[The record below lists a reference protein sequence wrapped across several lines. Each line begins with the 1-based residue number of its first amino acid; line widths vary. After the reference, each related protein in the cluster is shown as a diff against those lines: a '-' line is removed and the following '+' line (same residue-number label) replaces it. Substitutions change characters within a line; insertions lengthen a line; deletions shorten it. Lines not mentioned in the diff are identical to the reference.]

1 VVDDEEEI
9 RDLMRAE
16 LLTFFER
23 HPFAHIS
30 TFGGAEPGCAA
41 ALSVLDQIEAPD
53 FLPRVRALGERFE
66 RGLMGASFT
75 LRRRGMMMGLAFG
88 IPEGGLLAAHLL
100 YARGVF
106 TAWANNDTRVLQ
118 FLPPLITTDDEADE
132 LIGILREVFG

>member
-1 VVDDEEEI
+1 
-9 RDLMRAE
+9 
-16 LLTFFER
+16 
-23 HPFAHIS
+23 
-30 TFGGAEPGCAA
+30 
-41 ALSVLDQIEAPD
+41 
-53 FLPRVRALGERFE
+53 
-66 RGLMGASFT
+66 MGASFT